1 MPECQHN
8 RQLPLARKL
17 GQSRDTR
24 RGRACAHGGGGARRM
39 ADLNAPPRLIGGE
52 EPETMAKGGDYSERT
67 SIFQACFPLA
77 APLAPLA
84 HSAGLCRGC
93 HVRGSVKALNHW

>member
-67 SIFQACFPLA
+67 SIFQACFPA
-77 APLAPLA
+77 GGAPCALGSFCWPLPWLPCSWKCKGA
-84 HSAGLCRGC
+84 
-93 HVRGSVKALNHW
+93 